1 MRTSARLRLAA
12 AVLAAA
18 VFVLPGTVRAAPP
31 TPTPTPTPAST
42 PAPLSAVG
50 TMVTPDGVTRL
61 TDSSGRVLDLR
72 GFNLDKYDESTPAD
86 IQAIAEHGFNLIR
99 LDITWARL
107 EPKPGVYDAAAMGRI
122 QQLMTAADRYG
133 LRVLVDFH
141 QDVYGP
147 YFGGGQDG
155 IPAWATRDDGLPFTP
170 IPNDWFSEYFEPSV
184 QAAFRHLYDDP
195 DLRAA
200 QASFYQH
207 VATALRSHP
216 SLLGYDLFNEPSGP
230 MLGNPSDPAALAASS
245 RALEQGRL
253 QEMYKRLI
261 TAVRAVDQRSWLFV
275 EPTVLVG
282 EGVPTA
288 LPGFVDPRAGAP
300 RIGYAPHFYDT
311 AVEDGQ
317 DWNPADGF
325 IDDYLAAITAYPKAH
340 GMPVI
345 VGEWGENT
353 STPGNAALMAAQV
366 RVMPS
371 FATGWT
377 RWYWGLGTGGYAPLD
392 AAGNP
397 LPGEAPM
404 FAPFASAL
412 AGTPAASTFDANSG
426 TYTLTYTPGANWL
439 APTEIVLPGTVYGDN
454 VAVSV
459 SGGRAATFTI
469 PPTGP
474 GKAGRALVFAAPA
487 ARHQGSITVTVRRR

>member
-1 MRTSARLRLAA
+1 MRIPARLRLSAAVVAA
-12 AVLAAA
+12 AFAAGFALPGA
-18 VFVLPGTVRAAPP
+18 VRASPPEPAPLCAPGTV
-31 TPTPTPTPAST
+31 
-42 PAPLSAVG
+42 
-50 TMVTPDGVTRL
+50 VTPDGVTRL
-61 TDSSGRVLDLR
+61 ADSAGRVLDLR
-72 GFNLDKYDESTPAD
+72 GFNLDKWDESTPAD
-86 IQAIAEHGFNLIR
+86 VRAIADRGFTLIR

-107 EPKPGVYDAAAMGRI
+107 EPTRGVYDAAAMGRI
-122 QQLMTAADRYG
+122 QQLMSAADRYG

-184 QAAFRHLYDDP
+184 QAAFRHLYDDA

-200 QASFYQH
+200 QTAFYQH

-230 MLGNPSDPAALAASS
+230 MLGDPSDPAALFASS
-245 RALEQGRL
+245 QALEQGRL

-261 TAVRAVDQRSWLFV
+261 AAVRQVDQRSWLFV

-288 LPGFVDPRAGAP
+288 LPGFADPRAGAP

-311 AVEDGQ
+311 AVENGQ

-325 IDDYLAAITAYPKAH
+325 VDDYVAAITAYPKAH

-345 VGEWGENT
+345 VGEWGEYT
-353 STPGNAALMAAQV
+353 GTPGNAALIVAQTKA
-366 RVMPS
+366 MPM

-377 RWYWGLGTGGYAPLD
+377 RWYWGMGTDGYAPLD
-392 AAGNP
+392 KAGNP

-404 FAPFASAL
+404 FAPFASAV
-412 AGTPAASTFDANSG
+412 AGTPTGSSFDPSTN
-426 TYTLTYTPGANWL
+426 TYTLSYAPGGKGL
-439 APTEIVLPGTVYGDN
+439 GITEIVLPGTVYPNG

-459 SGGRAATFTI
+459 SGRAKAVTV

-474 GKAGRALVFAAPA
+474 AQAGRVLVFATPGA
-487 ARHQGSITVTVRRR
+487 AHGDPVTVTVQRR